1 MAAAPRAYRRA
12 ARYRRSAPRLA
23 RHQRFAQRQRPAAG
37 PRRQDFGRRQP
48 ADRTPSVGADQARPE
63 AFPSR
68 CLPHGIRHE
77 PELLPPPGIPR
88 RRALATDRQGPRA
101 TLALARCGEHSAAG
115 NRRALRPSLGRRTP
129 TGGFV
134 TRQRSPIQRDR
145 SITMTTIAFI
155 GLGHMGLP
163 MARNLLKAGFN
174 LRVFDLLQAAVEDLA
189 KDGAQAASSAL
200 DAVQDA
206 DVVVS
211 RLPASRHVEGLY
223 LGDSG
228 LLAALKPGSLVLECS
243 TIAPESARKVHQ
255 AAAARGIELL
265 DAPVSGGTAGA
276 AAGTLTFMIGGAATT
291 LEKARAIFEAMG
303 KNIFHA
309 GPDGAGQV
317 AKVCNNQVLAVQMI
331 ATAEAM
337 AMGVANGLGLAQEAA
352 QASGSST
359 PMGALALQLYRLL
372 LKQGK
377 GKQDF
382 SVVQQLFID

>member
-1 MAAAPRAYRRA
+1 
-12 ARYRRSAPRLA
+12 
-23 RHQRFAQRQRPAAG
+23 
-37 PRRQDFGRRQP
+37 
-48 ADRTPSVGADQARPE
+48 
-63 AFPSR
+63 
-68 CLPHGIRHE
+68 
-77 PELLPPPGIPR
+77 
-88 RRALATDRQGPRA
+88 
-101 TLALARCGEHSAAG
+101 
-115 NRRALRPSLGRRTP
+115 
-129 TGGFV
+129 
-134 TRQRSPIQRDR
+134 
-145 SITMTTIAFI
+145 MTTIAFI

-174 LRVFDLLQAAVEDLA
+174 LNVFDLLQAAVEDLA
-189 KDGAQAASSAL
+189 KDGALPASSAL
-200 DAVQDA
+200 EAVQNA

-211 RLPASRHVEGLY
+211 MLPASRHVEGLY

-255 AAAARGIELL
+255 AAQARCIELL

-276 AAGTLTFMIGGAATT
+276 AAGTLTFMIGGAAET
-291 LEKARAIFEAMG
+291 LEKARSIFDAMG

-309 GPDGAGQV
+309 GPAGAGQV

-337 AMGVANGLGLAQEAA
+337 AMGVANGLEPAVLAEIMRQSSGGNWTLEKYNPWPGVMENAPASKGYSGGFMAELMAKDLGLAQEAA

-382 SVVQQLFID
+382 SVVQQLFIEGIA